1 MTFWPDFA
9 AVDDALAGAVELALA
24 EDLPVAADSIYFG
37 PADDPRAPRP
47 ACRILRGDL
56 TAVGYGEAR
65 SGIPQPQVWRLTI
78 KTVAEGDYDVD
89 VLDEGWTYP
98 AGPGDGL
105 AAIQAGIIAA
115 LGGSQVSTPAA
126 DGDDVLVTAAEA
138 GVHLAVKVSP
148 NLEAEVEVDRKRL
161 QTAQT
166 GELVVTFQ
174 LVAVLDATSPSGS
187 QHALAYATLLRSRL
201 WHPDVLAVLR
211 SAGLGLLR
219 VAGGPTAG
227 LDETLDTVT
236 ETRANLDVVFSVRL
250 GATSRP
256 PLIET
261 ATPVEGTITP

>member
-24 EDLPVAADSIYFG
+24 EDLPIAAASIYFG

-47 ACRILRGDL
+47 ACRIYRGAMP
-56 TAVGYGEAR
+56 AVGYGEAR
-65 SGIPQPQVWRLTI
+65 RGVPQQQVWRLTI
-78 KTVAEGDYDVD
+78 DQVAEGDYDVD
-89 VLDEGWTYP
+89 VLDESWSYP
-98 AGPGDGL
+98 AGPGDDL
-105 AAIQAGIIAA
+105 AAIQAGILAA
-115 LGGSQVSTPAA
+115 LGASAVSTASD
-126 DGDDVLVTAAEA
+126 DGDDVLVTAVDA

-148 NLEAEVEVDRKRL
+148 NLSAAVERDRKHL
-161 QTAQT
+161 ETAAA
-166 GELVVTFQ
+166 GELTVTFQ
-174 LVAVLDATSPSGS
+174 LVSVLSATSPSGS

-201 WHPDVLAVLR
+201 WHPDVLAVFR

-256 PLIET
+256 PLIES
-261 ATPVEGTITP
+261 ATPVEGTLT